1 MKLIYLV
8 SIFNHPFSK
17 FHRRRSITKLERANV
32 EEEAN
37 YFGRRE
43 IKRERQ
49 MSEKL
54 ACNKS
59 NWRERRKKRRNAFWP
74 IYAPR
79 RNYLHKRKKAR
90 RRPRYLWT
98 ERTLD
103 NTRCRVANNREHVS
117 TRLSCTDIIIDSVT
131 EGTVL
136 NVMPR
141 FQSVTSRASSFAEKE
156 KGYIP
161 CLSDP

>member
-59 NWRERRKKRRNAFWP
+59 N
-74 IYAPR
+74 
-79 RNYLHKRKKAR
+79 
-90 RRPRYLWT
+90 
-98 ERTLD
+98 
-103 NTRCRVANNREHVS
+103 
-117 TRLSCTDIIIDSVT
+117 
-131 EGTVL
+131 
-136 NVMPR
+136 
-141 FQSVTSRASSFAEKE
+141 
-156 KGYIP
+156 
-161 CLSDP
+161 